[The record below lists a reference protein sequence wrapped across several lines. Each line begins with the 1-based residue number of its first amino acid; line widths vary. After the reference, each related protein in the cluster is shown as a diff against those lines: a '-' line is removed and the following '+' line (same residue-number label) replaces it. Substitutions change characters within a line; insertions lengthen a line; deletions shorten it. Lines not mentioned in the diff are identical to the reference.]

1 MPVRDDDPA
10 RLALLEELQRR
21 ALETYG
27 EDRAA
32 EGLLQSV
39 LQAAATA
46 VWRVT
51 QEPLEPGG
59 AEP

>member
-1 MPVRDDDPA
+1 VRDDDPA
-10 RLALLEELQRR
+10 RLALLEELQRL
-21 ALETYG
+21 AVDTYG

-32 EGLLQSV
+32 EFLLQAA
-39 LQAAATA
+39 LRAAATA

-51 QEPLEPGG
+51 QESLEPGG